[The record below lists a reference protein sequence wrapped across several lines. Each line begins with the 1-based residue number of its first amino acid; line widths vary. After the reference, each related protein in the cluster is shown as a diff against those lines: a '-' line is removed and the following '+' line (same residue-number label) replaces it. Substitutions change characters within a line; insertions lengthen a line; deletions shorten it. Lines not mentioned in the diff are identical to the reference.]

1 MRSRD
6 SGERRGTS
14 PTVRRTATAGSVG
27 GTLFG
32 QRRGSGRLGGLLE
45 TRIAV
50 KGLSKRFGDVLAV
63 DAVTFDVQDGEWV
76 TLLGPSGCG
85 KTTTLRM
92 IAGLEEGDA
101 GEVSVS
107 GRPMTAP
114 ARAVFVPPEKR
125 GLGMVFQSYAIW
137 PHMTVFE
144 NVAYPLRVQ
153 RLRKP
158 EIERRVGDVLMLLGL
173 GSLAS
178 RGATQLSGG
187 QQQRVA
193 MARAMVMEPDG
204 LLLDEPLSNLDAK
217 LRAQM
222 RLELKSLQRR
232 TGLATVYVTHD
243 QAEALSLSDRII
255 VMHAGRIQQ
264 IGRAEDIYLRPANQL
279 VAEFVGSINLI
290 RGRSR
295 APSPG
300 SSGYVVVATEG
311 GRELAYR
318 PPSGPDGRSS
328 GGDDVVLAIRP
339 EEILVRAGAG
349 DPASL
354 AIPAANQW
362 PGRVEVVAYYGD
374 HWEYMVAVGDHR
386 FQVQTPGRVRLPRG
400 SDVTL
405 ELPPEAIM
413 LIGADA
419 GPSAAARDA
428 VALSAPRLPAP

>member
-1 MRSRD
+1 
-6 SGERRGTS
+6 
-14 PTVRRTATAGSVG
+14 VARTWFVPP
-27 GTLFG
+27 
-32 QRRGSGRLGGLLE
+32 RGRLGGLLE

-101 GEVSVS
+101 GEISVS

-158 EIERRVGDVLMLLGL
+158 EIERRVGDVLTLLGL

-295 APSPG
+295 PASMDSG
-300 SSGYVVVATEG
+300 GYVVVATEG
-311 GRELAYR
+311 GRELAY
-318 PPSGPDGRSS
+318 PPPRAPNGLSS
-328 GGDDVVLAIRP
+328 AGGDVVLAIRP
-339 EEILVRAGAG
+339 EEILVRAGVG
-349 DPASL
+349 EPPSP
-354 AIPAANQW
+354 AIPAANRW

-374 HWEYMVAVGDHR
+374 HWEYTVAVGDHR
-386 FQVQTPGRVRLPRG
+386 LQVQTPGRVRLPRG
-400 SDVTL
+400 GEVTL
-405 ELPPEAIM
+405 ELPPEALM
-413 LIGADA
+413 SIGADA
-419 GPSAAARDA
+419 SPSAAAPDA
-428 VALSAPRLPAP
+428 VALSGPILPAL